1 MGFQSE
7 SIISAA
13 SQKFGVIDYSRWQ
26 AIRWQW
32 YSYITYPSAGASTLN
47 FFGQVAGQVIS
58 GTNVV
63 TLQDTNLPKAGSFG
77 QTHFQLKS
85 ISTDIQIAQN
95 DVDDFTRAN
104 QADIDTRAL
113 ATDFLGGFVQAGVL
127 QFSVGARPFATIA
140 KPFQYAPPPG
150 LPLEYDNTFVNQF
163 QATTAVTAGFATNP
177 SASAVAANRSA
188 NVVGV
193 PWVTQTKRRDNVY
206 FVDPNILIEAE
217 QQFTVQINYPS
228 GLVPVLATN
237 VVNDSTNPLKIGVI
251 LDGLL
256 LRPVQ

>member
-32 YSYITYPSAGASTLN
+32 YSYVTYPSAGSTELN
-47 FFGQVAGQVIS
+47 FFGQVAGQA
-58 GTNVV
+58 GV

-85 ISTDIQIAQN
+85 ISTDIQIANN
-95 DVDDFTRAN
+95 DVDGFTRAN
-104 QADIDTRAL
+104 QATLDTRAL
-113 ATDFLGGFVQAGVL
+113 ASDFLGGFVQAGVL
-127 QFSVGARPFATIA
+127 NFSVGARPFATIV

-150 LPLEYDNTFVNQF
+150 SPLDLSNSYVNQIS
-163 QATTAVTAGFATNP
+163 AAPVPAVG
-177 SASAVAANRSA
+177 AAQ
-188 NVVGV
+188 VVGV
-193 PWVTQTKRRDNVY
+193 PWVTQTKMRSNVY
-206 FVDPNILIEAE
+206 FTDPNILIEAE
-217 QQFTVQINYPS
+217 QQFNVKLSFPS
-228 GLVPVLATN
+228 GVVPVLATN
-237 VVNDSTNPLKIGVI
+237 VVNDSTNPLKVGVI

>member
-32 YSYITYPSAGASTLN
+32 YSYVTYPSAGTTELN
-47 FFGQVAGQVIS
+47 FFGQVAGQA
-58 GTNVV
+58 GV

-85 ISTDIQIAQN
+85 ISTDIQIANN
-95 DVDDFTRAN
+95 DVDGFARAN
-104 QADIDTRAL
+104 IASIDTRAL
-113 ATDFLGGFVQAGVL
+113 ASDFLGGFVQAGVL
-127 QFSVGARPFATIA
+127 NFSVGARPFATIV

-150 LPLEYDNTFVNQF
+150 SPLDLSNSYVNQIS
-163 QATTAVTAGFATNP
+163 AAPVPAVGAEQ
-177 SASAVAANRSA
+177 
-188 NVVGV
+188 VVGV
-193 PWVTQTKRRDNVY
+193 PWVTQTKMRSNVY
-206 FVDPNILIEAE
+206 FTDPNILIEAE
-217 QQFTVQINYPS
+217 QQFNVKLNFPS
-228 GLVPVLATN
+228 GVVPVLATN
-237 VVNDSTNPLKIGVI
+237 VVNDSTNPLKVGVI

>member
-13 SQKFGVIDYSRWQ
+13 SQKFGVIDYTRWQ

-32 YSYITYPSAGASTLN
+32 YSYITYPSAGSTELN
-47 FFGQVAGQVIS
+47 FFGQVAGQA
-58 GTNVV
+58 GV

-85 ISTDIQIAQN
+85 ISTDIQIASN
-95 DVDDFTRAN
+95 DVDGFTRAN
-104 QADIDTRAL
+104 QATLDTRAL
-113 ATDFLGGFVQAGVL
+113 ASDFLGGFVQAGVL
-127 QFSVGARPFATIA
+127 RFSVGARPFATIV

-150 LPLEYDNTFVNQF
+150 SPLDYDNTYVNQIS
-163 QATTAVTAGFATNP
+163 AAPVPAAG
-177 SASAVAANRSA
+177 AAQ
-188 NVVGV
+188 VVGV
-193 PWVTQTKRRDNVY
+193 PWVSQTKMRSNVY
-206 FVDPNILIEAE
+206 FTDPNILIEAE
-217 QQFTVQINYPS
+217 QQFNVKLSFPS
-228 GLVPVLATN
+228 GVVPVLATN
-237 VVNDSTNPLKIGVI
+237 VVNDSTNPLKVGVI

>member
-32 YSYITYPSAGASTLN
+32 YSYLTYPTAGVGELN
-47 FFGQVAGQVIS
+47 FFGQVAGQS
-58 GTNVV
+58 GV

-95 DVDDFTRAN
+95 DEDGFTRAN
-104 QADIDTRAL
+104 YATLDTRAL
-113 ATDFLGGFVQAGVL
+113 ASDYLLGFIQAGVL
-127 QFSVGARPFATIA
+127 QFSVGARPFATIP

-150 LPLEYDNTFVNQF
+150 STLDLTNSYVNQIS
-163 QATTAVTAGFATNP
+163 AAPNPAVGATN
-177 SASAVAANRSA
+177 VT
-188 NVVGV
+188 GL
-193 PWVTQTKRRDNVY
+193 PWVTQTKMRNNVY

-217 QQFTVQINYPS
+217 QQFTVKLSYPS
-228 GLVPVLATN
+228 GIVPVLASA
-237 VVNDSTNPLKIGVI
+237 VANDSTNPLKVGVI
-251 LDGLL
+251 FDGLL

>member
-32 YSYITYPSAGASTLN
+32 YSYVTYPTAGVGELN
-47 FFGQVAGQVIS
+47 FFGQVAGQA
-58 GTNVV
+58 GV

-85 ISTDIQIAQN
+85 ISTDIQLAN
-95 DVDDFTRAN
+95 NNVDGFTLAN
-104 QADIDTRAL
+104 QILNTGDNTLPFDNFAL
-113 ATDFLGGFVQAGVL
+113 ASDFLNGFVQAGVL
-127 QFSVGARPFATIA
+127 EFSVGARPFATIP
-140 KPFQYAPPPG
+140 KPFMYAPPPG
-150 LPLEYDNTFVNQF
+150 SPNDYNNSYANQI
-163 QATTAVTAGFATNP
+163 TAVPTTGT
-177 SASAVAANRSA
+177 SQ
-188 NVVGV
+188 VVGL
-193 PWVTQTKRRDNVY
+193 PWVTQTKLRNNVY

-217 QQFTVQINYPS
+217 QQFNVKISYPS
-228 GLVPVLATN
+228 GAIPVIAN
-237 VVNDSTNPLKIGVI
+237 SVVNDSTNPLKIGVI
-251 LDGLL
+251 FDGLL

>member
-32 YSYITYPSAGASTLN
+32 YSYITYPSAGATELN
-47 FFGQVAGQVIS
+47 FFGQVAGQA
-58 GTNVV
+58 GV

-85 ISTDIQIAQN
+85 ISTDIQIASN
-95 DVDDFTRAN
+95 DVDGFTRAN
-104 QADIDTRAL
+104 QATLDTRAL
-113 ATDFLGGFVQAGVL
+113 ASDFLGGFVQAGVL
-127 QFSVGARPFATIA
+127 RFSVGARPFATIV

-150 LPLEYDNTFVNQF
+150 SPLDYDNTYVNQIS
-163 QATTAVTAGFATNP
+163 AAPVPAAG
-177 SASAVAANRSA
+177 AAQ
-188 NVVGV
+188 VVGV
-193 PWVTQTKRRDNVY
+193 PWITQTKMRSNVY

-217 QQFTVQINYPS
+217 QQFNVSLQFPS
-228 GLVPVLATN
+228 GIVPVLATN
-237 VVNDSTNPLKIGVI
+237 VVNDSTNPLKVGVI

>member
-13 SQKFGVIDYSRWQ
+13 SQRFGVIDYSRWQ

-32 YSYITYPSAGASTLN
+32 YSYVTYPEAGTGELN
-47 FFGQVAGQVIS
+47 FFGQVAGQS
-58 GTNVV
+58 GV

-85 ISTDIQIAQN
+85 ISTDIQIAN
-95 DVDDFTRAN
+95 NNVDDFTRAN
-104 QADIDTRAL
+104 IATLDTRAL
-113 ATDFLGGFVQAGVL
+113 ASDFIGGFVQAGVL
-127 QFSVGARPFATIA
+127 NFSVGARPFATIP

-150 LPLEYDNTFVNQF
+150 SPLDLENTYVNQIS
-163 QATTAVTAGFATNP
+163 AAPVPAVGAEQ
-177 SASAVAANRSA
+177 
-188 NVVGV
+188 VVGV
-193 PWVTQTKRRDNVY
+193 PWVTQTKMRSNVY

-217 QQFTVQINYPS
+217 QQFNVKVSFPS
-228 GLVPVLATN
+228 GNVPILATN
-237 VVNDSTNPLKIGVI
+237 VVDDTTNPVKIGVI

>member
-32 YSYITYPSAGASTLN
+32 YSYLTYPTAGVGELN
-47 FFGQVAGQVIS
+47 FFGQVAGQAS
-58 GTNVV
+58 V

-85 ISTDIQIAQN
+85 ISTDIQIAVN
-95 DVDDFTRAN
+95 DEDGFTRAN
-104 QADIDTRAL
+104 QATLDTRAL
-113 ATDFLGGFVQAGVL
+113 ASDYLLGFIQAGVL
-127 QFSVGARPFATIA
+127 QFSVGARPFATIV

-150 LPLEYDNTFVNQF
+150 STLDLANSFANQIS
-163 QATTAVTAGFATNP
+163 AAPNPAAAATN
-177 SASAVAANRSA
+177 VT
-188 NVVGV
+188 GL
-193 PWVTQTKRRDNVY
+193 PWITQTKMRNNVY

-217 QQFTVQINYPS
+217 QQFSVKLSYPS
-228 GLVPVLATN
+228 GSVPVLASA
-237 VVNDSTNPLKIGVI
+237 VANDSTNPLKVGVI
-251 LDGLL
+251 FDGLL

>member
-32 YSYITYPSAGASTLN
+32 YSYVTYPEAGATELN
-47 FFGQVAGQVIS
+47 FFGQVAGQA
-58 GTNVV
+58 GV

-85 ISTDIQIAQN
+85 ISTDIQIANN
-95 DVDDFTRAN
+95 DIDGFTRGN
-104 QADIDTRAL
+104 QATLDTQAL
-113 ATDFLGGFVQAGVL
+113 ASDFIGGFVQAGVL
-127 QFSVGARPFATIA
+127 QFSVGARPFATIP

-150 LPLEYDNTFVNQF
+150 LPLEYDNTYVNQIS
-163 QATTAVTAGFATNP
+163 AAPVPAAG
-177 SASAVAANRSA
+177 AAQ
-188 NVVGV
+188 VVGV

-217 QQFTVQINYPS
+217 QQFAVKISFPS
-228 GLVPVLATN
+228 GIVPVIATA
-237 VVNDSTNPLKIGVI
+237 VTDDTTNPLKVGVI

>member
-32 YSYITYPSAGASTLN
+32 YSYITYPRAGATELN
-47 FFGQVAGQVIS
+47 FFGQVAGQA
-58 GTNVV
+58 GV

-85 ISTDIQIAQN
+85 ISTDIQIASN
-95 DVDDFTRAN
+95 DVDGFTRAN
-104 QADIDTRAL
+104 QASLDTRAL
-113 ATDFLGGFVQAGVL
+113 ASDYLGGFVQAGVL
-127 QFSVGARPFATIA
+127 NFSVGARPFATIV

-150 LPLEYDNTFVNQF
+150 SPLDLDNSYVNQIG
-163 QATTAVTAGFATNP
+163 AVPTAAGGNNQV
-177 SASAVAANRSA
+177 S
-188 NVVGV
+188 GV
-193 PWVTQTKRRDNVY
+193 PWITQTKMRSNVY

-217 QQFTVQINYPS
+217 QQFSVNLSFPS
-228 GLVPVLATN
+228 GAVPVLATN
-237 VVNDSTNPLKIGVI
+237 VINIGGANANPYKIGI
-251 LDGLL
+251 IFDGLL

>member
-32 YSYITYPSAGASTLN
+32 YSYVTYPSAGTTELN
-47 FFGQVAGQVIS
+47 FFGQVAGQA
-58 GTNVV
+58 GV

-85 ISTDIQIAQN
+85 ISTDIQINNN
-95 DVDDFTRAN
+95 DVDGFTLAN
-104 QADIDTRAL
+104 QTTLDSRAL
-113 ATDFLGGFVQAGVL
+113 ASDFLNGFVQAGVL
-127 QFSVGARPFATIA
+127 EFSVGARPFATIP
-140 KPFQYAPPPG
+140 KPFMYAPPPG
-150 LPLEYDNTFVNQF
+150 NPPDYDNSYANQIG
-163 QATTAVTAGFATNP
+163 AVPTATNP
-177 SASAVAANRSA
+177 
-188 NVVGV
+188 NVVGL

-217 QQFTVQINYPS
+217 QQFNVKLSFPS
-228 GLVPVLATN
+228 GAIPVIASN
-237 VVNDSTNPLKIGVI
+237 VANDSSNPLKVGVI
-251 LDGLL
+251 FDGLL

>member
-13 SQKFGVIDYSRWQ
+13 SQKFGVIDYTRWQ

-32 YSYITYPSAGASTLN
+32 YSYLTYPTAGVGELN
-47 FFGQVAGQVIS
+47 FFGQVAGQA
-58 GTNVV
+58 GV

-85 ISTDIQIAQN
+85 ISTDIQIAVN
-95 DVDDFTRAN
+95 DEDGFIRTN
-104 QADIDTRAL
+104 QATLDTRAL
-113 ATDFLGGFVQAGVL
+113 ASDYLLGFIQAGVL
-127 QFSVGARPFATIA
+127 QFSVGARPFATIP

-150 LPLEYDNTFVNQF
+150 STLDLANSYANQIS
-163 QATTAVTAGFATNP
+163 AAPNPAAVATN
-177 SASAVAANRSA
+177 VT
-188 NVVGV
+188 GL
-193 PWVTQTKRRDNVY
+193 PWITQTKMRSNVY

-217 QQFTVQINYPS
+217 QQFSVKLSYPS
-228 GLVPVLATN
+228 GSVPVLASA
-237 VVNDSTNPLKIGVI
+237 VANDSTNPLKVGVI
-251 LDGLL
+251 FDGLL

>member
-13 SQKFGVIDYSRWQ
+13 SQKFGVIDYTRWQ

-32 YSYITYPSAGASTLN
+32 YSYITYPSAGSTELN
-47 FFGQVAGQVIS
+47 FFGQVAGQA
-58 GTNVV
+58 GV

-85 ISTDIQIAQN
+85 ISTDIQIASN
-95 DVDDFTRAN
+95 DVDGFTRAN
-104 QADIDTRAL
+104 QATLDTRAL
-113 ATDFLGGFVQAGVL
+113 ASDFLGGFVQAGVL
-127 QFSVGARPFATIA
+127 RFSVGARPFATII

-150 LPLEYDNTFVNQF
+150 SPLDYDNSYVNQIS
-163 QATTAVTAGFATNP
+163 AAPVPAAG
-177 SASAVAANRSA
+177 AAQ
-188 NVVGV
+188 VVGV
-193 PWVTQTKRRDNVY
+193 PWITQTKMRSNVY

-217 QQFTVQINYPS
+217 QQFNVSLQFPS
-228 GLVPVLATN
+228 GIVPVLATN
-237 VVNDSTNPLKIGVI
+237 VVNDSTNPLKVGVI

>member
-13 SQKFGVIDYSRWQ
+13 SQRFGVIDYSRWQ

-32 YSYITYPSAGASTLN
+32 YSYVTYPEAGTGELN
-47 FFGQVAGQVIS
+47 FFGQVAGQA
-58 GTNVV
+58 GV

-85 ISTDIQIAQN
+85 ISTDIQIAN
-95 DVDDFTRAN
+95 NNVDDFTRAN
-104 QADIDTRAL
+104 QATLDTQAIASDYL
-113 ATDFLGGFVQAGVL
+113 LGFVQAGVL
-127 QFSVGARPFATIA
+127 NFSVGARPFATIP

-150 LPLEYDNTFVNQF
+150 SPLDLENSFVNQIS
-163 QATTAVTAGFATNP
+163 AAPVPAVG
-177 SASAVAANRSA
+177 AAQ
-188 NVVGV
+188 VVGV
-193 PWVTQTKRRDNVY
+193 PWVTQTKMRSNVY

-217 QQFTVQINYPS
+217 QQFNVKISFPS
-228 GLVPVLATN
+228 GNVPILATN
-237 VVNDSTNPLKIGVI
+237 VVDDTTNPVKIGVI

>member
-13 SQKFGVIDYSRWQ
+13 SQKFGVIDYTRWQ

-32 YSYITYPSAGASTLN
+32 YSYVTYPTAGTSELN
-47 FFGQVAGQVIS
+47 FFGQVAGQA
-58 GTNVV
+58 GV

-85 ISTDIQIAQN
+85 ISTDIQLLNN
-95 DVDDFTRAN
+95 DVDGFTLAN
-104 QADIDTRAL
+104 QVAGGAVGIDTQAL
-113 ATDFLGGFVQAGVL
+113 ASDYLNGFVQAGVL
-127 QFSVGARPFATIA
+127 EFSVGARPFATIP

-150 LPLEYDNTFVNQF
+150 NPLDYDNSYVNQI
-163 QATTAVTAGFATNP
+163 TAVPTSGVQAQ
-177 SASAVAANRSA
+177 
-188 NVVGV
+188 VVGV
-193 PWVTQTKRRDNVY
+193 PWATQTKRRDNVY

-217 QQFTVQINYPS
+217 QQFNVKLSYPS
-228 GLVPVLATN
+228 GFVPVIAN
-237 VVNDSTNPLKIGVI
+237 SVVNDATNPLKIGI
-251 LDGLL
+251 IFDGLL

>member
-32 YSYITYPSAGASTLN
+32 YSYVTYPSAGTTELN
-47 FFGQVAGQVIS
+47 FFGQVAGQA
-58 GTNVV
+58 GV

-85 ISTDIQIAQN
+85 ISTDIQIASN
-95 DVDDFTRAN
+95 DVDGFTRAN
-104 QADIDTRAL
+104 QATIDTRAT
-113 ATDFLGGFVQAGVL
+113 ASDFIGGFVQAGVL
-127 QFSVGARPFATIA
+127 NFSVGARPFATIV

-150 LPLEYDNTFVNQF
+150 SPLDISNTYVNQIS
-163 QATTAVTAGFATNP
+163 AAPVPAAG
-177 SASAVAANRSA
+177 AAQVS
-188 NVVGV
+188 GV
-193 PWVTQTKRRDNVY
+193 PWVTQTKMRSNVY
-206 FVDPNILIEAE
+206 FTDPNILIEAE
-217 QQFTVQINYPS
+217 QQFNVKLNFPS
-228 GLVPVLATN
+228 GVVPVLASN
-237 VVNDSTNPLKIGVI
+237 VVNDSTNPLKVGII

>member
-32 YSYITYPSAGASTLN
+32 YSYITYPAAGSGELN
-47 FFGQVAGQVIS
+47 FFGQVAGQA
-58 GTNVV
+58 GV

-85 ISTDIQIAQN
+85 ISTDIQINDN
-95 DVDDFTRAN
+95 DVDGFTRAN
-104 QADIDTRAL
+104 IADIDTRAT
-113 ATDFLGGFVQAGVL
+113 ATDYLGGFVQAGVL
-127 QFSVGARPFATIA
+127 NFSVGARPFATII

-150 LPLEYDNTFVNQF
+150 SPLDLDNSYVNQIGAVPT
-163 QATTAVTAGFATNP
+163 ATGGN
-177 SASAVAANRSA
+177 NQ
-188 NVVGV
+188 VVGV
-193 PWVTQTKRRDNVY
+193 PWVTQTKMRSNVY

-217 QQFTVQINYPS
+217 QQFTVNISYPS
-228 GLVPVLATN
+228 GPVPVLATN
-237 VVNDSTNPLKIGVI
+237 VINIGGANANPYKIGI
-251 LDGLL
+251 IFDGLL

>member
-32 YSYITYPSAGASTLN
+32 YSYVTYPSAGTTELN
-47 FFGQVAGQVIS
+47 FFGQVAGQA
-58 GTNVV
+58 GV

-85 ISTDIQIAQN
+85 ISTDIQIAVN
-95 DVDDFTRAN
+95 DVDGFTRAN
-104 QADIDTRAL
+104 QATLDTRAI
-113 ATDFLGGFVQAGVL
+113 ASDYLGGFVQAGVL
-127 QFSVGARPFATIA
+127 NFSVGARPFATIV

-150 LPLEYDNTFVNQF
+150 SPLDLANTYVNQIS
-163 QATTAVTAGFATNP
+163 AAPVPAAG
-177 SASAVAANRSA
+177 AAQ
-188 NVVGV
+188 VVGV
-193 PWVTQTKRRDNVY
+193 AWVTQTKMRSNVY
-206 FVDPNILIEAE
+206 FTDPNILIEAE
-217 QQFTVQINYPS
+217 QQFNVKLSFPS
-228 GLVPVLATN
+228 GAVPVLATN
-237 VVNDSTNPLKIGVI
+237 VVNDSTNPLKVGVI

>member
-32 YSYITYPSAGASTLN
+32 YSYVTYPTAGVGELN
-47 FFGQVAGQVIS
+47 FFGQVAGQA
-58 GTNVV
+58 GV

-85 ISTDIQIAQN
+85 ISTDIQLAN
-95 DVDDFTRAN
+95 NNVDGFTLAN
-104 QADIDTRAL
+104 QILNTGDNLLPFDNFAL
-113 ATDFLGGFVQAGVL
+113 ASDFLNGFVQAGVL
-127 QFSVGARPFATIA
+127 EFSVGARPFATIP
-140 KPFQYAPPPG
+140 KPFMYAPPPG
-150 LPLEYDNTFVNQF
+150 SPNDYNNSYANQI
-163 QATTAVTAGFATNP
+163 TAVPTTGT
-177 SASAVAANRSA
+177 SQ
-188 NVVGV
+188 VVGL
-193 PWVTQTKRRDNVY
+193 PWVTQTKLRNNVY

-217 QQFTVQINYPS
+217 QQFNVKISYPS
-228 GLVPVLATN
+228 GAIPVIANAL
-237 VVNDSTNPLKIGVI
+237 VNDATNPLKIGVI
-251 LDGLL
+251 FDGLL

>member
-32 YSYITYPSAGASTLN
+32 YSYVTYPTAGTGELN
-47 FFGQVAGQVIS
+47 FFGQVAGQT
-58 GTNVV
+58 GV

-85 ISTDIQIAQN
+85 ISTDIQLGN
-95 DVDDFTRAN
+95 NNVDGFTLAN
-104 QADIDTRAL
+104 QVANTANPLLPFDNFAL
-113 ATDFLGGFVQAGVL
+113 ASDFLNGFVQAGVL
-127 QFSVGARPFATIA
+127 EFSVGARPFATIP
-140 KPFQYAPPPG
+140 KPFMYAPPPG
-150 LPLEYDNTFVNQF
+150 SPNDYDNSYANQI
-163 QATTAVTAGFATNP
+163 TAVPTTGT
-177 SASAVAANRSA
+177 SQ
-188 NVVGV
+188 VVGL
-193 PWVTQTKRRDNVY
+193 PWITQTKMRSNVY

-217 QQFTVQINYPS
+217 QQFNVKISYPS
-228 GLVPVLATN
+228 GALPVIASS

-251 LDGLL
+251 FDGLL

>member
-13 SQKFGVIDYSRWQ
+13 SQKFGVIDYTRWQ

-32 YSYITYPSAGASTLN
+32 YSYITYPSAGTTELN
-47 FFGQVAGQVIS
+47 FFGQVAGQA
-58 GTNVV
+58 GV

-85 ISTDIQIAQN
+85 ISTDIQIASN
-95 DVDDFTRAN
+95 DVDGFTRAN
-104 QADIDTRAL
+104 QATIDTRAL
-113 ATDFLGGFVQAGVL
+113 ASDFLGGFVQAGVL
-127 QFSVGARPFATIA
+127 RFSVGARPFATIV

-150 LPLEYDNTFVNQF
+150 SPLDYDNTYVNQIS
-163 QATTAVTAGFATNP
+163 AAPVPAAG
-177 SASAVAANRSA
+177 ASQ
-188 NVVGV
+188 VVGV
-193 PWVTQTKRRDNVY
+193 PWITQTKMRSNVY

-217 QQFTVQINYPS
+217 QQFNVSLQFPS
-228 GLVPVLATN
+228 GVVPILASN
-237 VVNDSTNPLKIGVI
+237 VVNDSTNPLKVGVI

>member
-13 SQKFGVIDYSRWQ
+13 SQKFGVIDYTRWQ

-32 YSYITYPSAGASTLN
+32 YSYLTYPTAGVGELN
-47 FFGQVAGQVIS
+47 FFGQVAGQS
-58 GTNVV
+58 GV

-85 ISTDIQIAQN
+85 ISTDIQINNN
-95 DVDDFTRAN
+95 DEDTFTLAN
-104 QADIDTRAL
+104 QATLDTRAL
-113 ATDFLGGFVQAGVL
+113 ASDYLLGFIQAGVL
-127 QFSVGARPFATIA
+127 QFSVGARPFATIV

-150 LPLEYDNTFVNQF
+150 STPDLANSYVNQF
-163 QATTAVTAGFATNP
+163 SASTTVVAGFATNP
-177 SASAVAANRSA
+177 SPSAVVGSRSA
-188 NVVGV
+188 NVAGL
-193 PWVTQTKRRDNVY
+193 PWVTQTKMRNNVY

-217 QQFTVQINYPS
+217 QQFSVKLSYPS
-228 GLVPVLATN
+228 GSVPVLASA
-237 VVNDSTNPLKIGVI
+237 VANDSTNPLKVGVI
-251 LDGLL
+251 FDGLL

>member
-13 SQKFGVIDYSRWQ
+13 SQKFGVIDYTRWQ

-32 YSYITYPSAGASTLN
+32 YSYVTYPSAGTTELN
-47 FFGQVAGQVIS
+47 FFGQVAGQA
-58 GTNVV
+58 GV

-85 ISTDIQIAQN
+85 ISTDIQIAVN
-95 DVDDFTRAN
+95 DVDGFTRAN
-104 QADIDTRAL
+104 QATIDTRAL
-113 ATDFLGGFVQAGVL
+113 ASDYIGGFVQAGVL
-127 QFSVGARPFATIA
+127 NFSVGARPFATIV

-150 LPLEYDNTFVNQF
+150 SPLDLESTYVNQISV
-163 QATTAVTAGFATNP
+163 APVPAAG
-177 SASAVAANRSA
+177 AAQ
-188 NVVGV
+188 VVGV
-193 PWVTQTKRRDNVY
+193 PWVTQTKMRSNVY
-206 FVDPNILIEAE
+206 FTDPNILIEAE
-217 QQFTVQINYPS
+217 QQFNVKLNFPS
-228 GLVPVLATN
+228 GVVPVLATN
-237 VVNDSTNPLKIGVI
+237 VVNDSTNPLKVGVI

>member
-13 SQKFGVIDYSRWQ
+13 SQKFGVIDYTRWQ

-32 YSYITYPSAGASTLN
+32 YSYLTYPTAGVGELN
-47 FFGQVAGQVIS
+47 FFGQVAGQS
-58 GTNVV
+58 GV

-85 ISTDIQIAQN
+85 ISTDIQIAAN
-95 DVDDFTRAN
+95 DEDGFTRAN
-104 QADIDTRAL
+104 QATLDTRAL
-113 ATDFLGGFVQAGVL
+113 ASDYLLGFIQAGVL
-127 QFSVGARPFATIA
+127 QFSVGARPFATIV

-150 LPLEYDNTFVNQF
+150 STPDLANSFVNQIS
-163 QATTAVTAGFATNP
+163 AAPNPAVGATN
-177 SASAVAANRSA
+177 VT
-188 NVVGV
+188 GL
-193 PWVTQTKRRDNVY
+193 PWITQTKMRNNVY

-217 QQFTVQINYPS
+217 QQFSVKLSYPS
-228 GLVPVLATN
+228 GSVPVLASA
-237 VVNDSTNPLKIGVI
+237 VANDSTNPLKVGVI
-251 LDGLL
+251 FDGLL

>member
-32 YSYITYPSAGASTLN
+32 YSYITYPSAGTTELN
-47 FFGQVAGQVIS
+47 FFGQVAGQA
-58 GTNVV
+58 GV

-85 ISTDIQIAQN
+85 ISTDIQIANN
-95 DVDDFTRAN
+95 DVDGFTRAN
-104 QADIDTRAL
+104 QATLDTRAL
-113 ATDFLGGFVQAGVL
+113 ASDFIGGFVQAGVL
-127 QFSVGARPFATIA
+127 RFSVGARPFATIV

-150 LPLEYDNTFVNQF
+150 SPLDYDNTYVNQIS
-163 QATTAVTAGFATNP
+163 AAPVPAAG
-177 SASAVAANRSA
+177 ASD
-188 NVVGV
+188 VVGV
-193 PWVTQTKRRDNVY
+193 PWVTQTKLRNNVY

-217 QQFTVQINYPS
+217 QQFNVSLQFPS
-228 GLVPVLATN
+228 GAVPVLATN
-237 VVNDSTNPLKIGVI
+237 VVNDSTNPLKVGVI

>member
-13 SQKFGVIDYSRWQ
+13 SQRFGVIDYTRWQ

-32 YSYITYPSAGASTLN
+32 YSYITYPSAGATELN
-47 FFGQVAGQVIS
+47 FFGQVAGQA
-58 GTNVV
+58 GV

-85 ISTDIQIAQN
+85 ISTDIQIASN
-95 DVDDFTRAN
+95 DVDGFTRAN
-104 QADIDTRAL
+104 QATLDTRAL
-113 ATDFLGGFVQAGVL
+113 ASDFLGGFVQAGVL
-127 QFSVGARPFATIA
+127 RFSVGARPFATIV

-150 LPLEYDNTFVNQF
+150 SPLDYDNTYVNQIS
-163 QATTAVTAGFATNP
+163 AAPVPAAG
-177 SASAVAANRSA
+177 AAQ
-188 NVVGV
+188 VVGV
-193 PWVTQTKRRDNVY
+193 PWITLTKMRSNVY

-217 QQFTVQINYPS
+217 QQFNVSLQFPS
-228 GLVPVLATN
+228 GIVPVLATN
-237 VVNDSTNPLKIGVI
+237 VVNDSTNPLKVGVI

>member
-13 SQKFGVIDYSRWQ
+13 SQKFGVIDYTRWQ

-32 YSYITYPSAGASTLN
+32 YSYITYPSAGATELN
-47 FFGQVAGQVIS
+47 FFGQVAGQA
-58 GTNVV
+58 GV

-85 ISTDIQIAQN
+85 ISTDIQIASN
-95 DVDDFTRAN
+95 DVDGFTRAN
-104 QADIDTRAL
+104 QATLDTRAL
-113 ATDFLGGFVQAGVL
+113 ASDFLGGFVQAGVL
-127 QFSVGARPFATIA
+127 RFSVGARPFATII

-150 LPLEYDNTFVNQF
+150 SPLDYDNSYVNQIS
-163 QATTAVTAGFATNP
+163 AAPVPAAG
-177 SASAVAANRSA
+177 AAQ
-188 NVVGV
+188 VVGV
-193 PWVTQTKRRDNVY
+193 PWITQTKMRSNVY

-217 QQFTVQINYPS
+217 QQFNVSLQFPS
-228 GLVPVLATN
+228 GVVPVLATN
-237 VVNDSTNPLKIGVI
+237 VVNDSTNPLKVGVI

>member
-32 YSYITYPSAGASTLN
+32 YSYVTYPTAGTGELN
-47 FFGQVAGQVIS
+47 FFGQVAGQT
-58 GTNVV
+58 GV

-85 ISTDIQIAQN
+85 ISTDIQLTSN
-95 DVDDFTRAN
+95 DVDDFTLAN
-104 QADIDTRAL
+104 QATLDTRAL
-113 ATDFLGGFVQAGVL
+113 ASDYLGGFVQAGVL
-127 QFSVGARPFATIA
+127 QFSVGARPFATIP

-150 LPLEYDNTFVNQF
+150 SPLDYDNTYVNQF
-163 QATTAVTAGFATNP
+163 KASTAVAAGFATNP
-177 SASAVAANRSA
+177 SASAVAANVSKD
-188 NVVGV
+188 VVGV
-193 PWVTQTKRRDNVY
+193 PWVTQTKMRNNVY

-217 QQFTVQINYPS
+217 QQFTVKISYPS
-228 GLVPVLATN
+228 GLVPILATN
-237 VVNDSTNPLKIGVI
+237 VVNDTTKQLKIGVI
-251 LDGLL
+251 FDGLL

>member
-32 YSYITYPSAGASTLN
+32 YSYVTYPTAGASELN
-47 FFGQVAGQVIS
+47 FFGQVAGQA
-58 GTNVV
+58 GV

-85 ISTDIQIAQN
+85 ISTDIQIRNN
-95 DVDDFTRAN
+95 DVDGFTLAAGVAN
-104 QADIDTRAL
+104 TLDTFAL
-113 ATDFLGGFVQAGVL
+113 ASDFLNGFVQAGVL
-127 QFSVGARPFATIA
+127 EFSVGARPFATIP
-140 KPFQYAPPPG
+140 KPFMYAPPPG
-150 LPLEYDNTFVNQF
+150 SPNDYDNSYANQI
-163 QATTAVTAGFATNP
+163 TAVPTAST
-177 SASAVAANRSA
+177 SQ
-188 NVVGV
+188 VVGL
-193 PWVTQTKRRDNVY
+193 PWVTQTKMRSNVY

-217 QQFTVQINYPS
+217 QQFNVKLSYPS
-228 GLVPVLATN
+228 GLLPVIATG
-237 VVNDSTNPLKIGVI
+237 VANDSTNPLKVGVI
-251 LDGLL
+251 FDGLL

>member
-13 SQKFGVIDYSRWQ
+13 SQKFGVIDYTRWQ

-32 YSYITYPSAGASTLN
+32 YSYITYPSAGSTELN
-47 FFGQVAGQVIS
+47 FFGQVAGQA
-58 GTNVV
+58 GV

-85 ISTDIQIAQN
+85 ISTDIQIASN
-95 DVDDFTRAN
+95 DVDGFTRAN
-104 QADIDTRAL
+104 QATLDTRAL
-113 ATDFLGGFVQAGVL
+113 ASDFLGGFVQAGVL
-127 QFSVGARPFATIA
+127 RFSVGARPFATIV

-150 LPLEYDNTFVNQF
+150 SPLDYDNTYVNQIS
-163 QATTAVTAGFATNP
+163 AAPVPAAG
-177 SASAVAANRSA
+177 AAQ
-188 NVVGV
+188 VVGV
-193 PWVTQTKRRDNVY
+193 PWITQTKMRSNVY

-217 QQFTVQINYPS
+217 QQFNVSLQFPS
-228 GLVPVLATN
+228 GAVPVLATN
-237 VVNDSTNPLKIGVI
+237 VINIGGNPLKVGVI

>member
-13 SQKFGVIDYSRWQ
+13 SQKFGVIDYTRWQ

-32 YSYITYPSAGASTLN
+32 YSYVTYPSAGTTELN
-47 FFGQVAGQVIS
+47 FFGQVAGQA
-58 GTNVV
+58 GV

-85 ISTDIQIAQN
+85 ISTDIQIANN
-95 DVDDFTRAN
+95 DVDGFTRAN
-104 QADIDTRAL
+104 QATLDTRAL
-113 ATDFLGGFVQAGVL
+113 ASDFLGGFVQAGVL
-127 QFSVGARPFATIA
+127 NFSVGARPFATIV

-150 LPLEYDNTFVNQF
+150 SPLDLSSTYVNQIS
-163 QATTAVTAGFATNP
+163 AAPVPAAG
-177 SASAVAANRSA
+177 AAQ
-188 NVVGV
+188 VVGV
-193 PWVTQTKRRDNVY
+193 PWVSQTKMRSNVY
-206 FVDPNILIEAE
+206 FTDPNILIEAE
-217 QQFTVQINYPS
+217 QQFNVKLNFPS
-228 GLVPVLATN
+228 GVVPVLATN
-237 VVNDSTNPLKIGVI
+237 VVNDSTNPLKVGVI

>member
-13 SQKFGVIDYSRWQ
+13 SQKFGVIDYTRWQ

-32 YSYITYPSAGASTLN
+32 YSYITYPSAGSTELN
-47 FFGQVAGQVIS
+47 FFGQVAGQA
-58 GTNVV
+58 GV

-85 ISTDIQIAQN
+85 ISTDIQIASN
-95 DVDDFTRAN
+95 DVDGFTRAN
-104 QADIDTRAL
+104 QATLDTRAL
-113 ATDFLGGFVQAGVL
+113 ASDFLGGFVQAGVL
-127 QFSVGARPFATIA
+127 RFSVGARPFATIV

-150 LPLEYDNTFVNQF
+150 SPLDYDNTYVNQIS
-163 QATTAVTAGFATNP
+163 AAPVPAAG
-177 SASAVAANRSA
+177 AAQ
-188 NVVGV
+188 VVGV
-193 PWVTQTKRRDNVY
+193 PWITQTKMRSNVY

-217 QQFTVQINYPS
+217 QQFNVSLQFPS
-228 GLVPVLATN
+228 GAVPVLATN
-237 VVNDSTNPLKIGVI
+237 VINIGGANANPYKIGVI